1 MLIQIT
7 NKHRQKGMTLI
18 ELLVAIAIGAILL
31 AGLATIFINSS
42 RTQRELAKSGEL
54 IENGRYAVS
63 ILQDELRHAG
73 YYGQFYDV
81 DTSTGTLPDPC
92 TTNAATIEGNMVQP
106 LSGYAAPDATTL
118 ADVSSTTCDDIGLLD
133 NDNLEPG
140 TDVLVIMRANT
151 STSNTSTING
161 MVYLEANA
169 LEMNM
174 FVGDGSAPTSTLE
187 KYPTKPAVTDDAEIR
202 RLQVNTYFV
211 APCVI
216 GNNADGSCDG
226 SEDYMPTLKRLELT
240 SNGGDA
246 TPDIVL
252 TPLVEGIEKF
262 LVEYGVDNSPATV
275 NDITGQVGDGVPD
288 LYTSTPTT
296 AQWPDVISVRIH
308 ILARTTETSEN
319 HNDDKQYQ
327 LAGVT
332 YGPYNDAYKRHVF
345 TTEVRPTN
353 VAGRREIPE

>member
-1 MLIQIT
+1 MLKQKT
-7 NKHRQKGMTLI
+7 YNQHQKGMTLI

-54 IENGRYAVS
+54 IENGRYAIS

-73 YYGQFYDV
+73 YYGQFYSIDA
-81 DTSTGTLPDPC
+81 STGTLPDPC

-106 LSGYAAPDATTL
+106 LSGYAAPDASTP
-118 ADVSSTTCDDIGLLD
+118 ADVSGTTCDDIGLLD
-133 NDNLEPG
+133 DNLELG
-140 TDVLVIMRANT
+140 TDVLVAMRAST

-187 KYPTKPAVTDDAEIR
+187 KYPTKPATDDAEIR
-202 RLQVNTYFV
+202 RFHVNTYFV

-240 SNGGDA
+240 SDGSDA

-262 LVEYGVDNSPATV
+262 LVEYGIDNSPATV
-275 NDITGQVGDGVPD
+275 NDITGHVGDGVPD
-288 LYTSTPTT
+288 VYTSTPTT
-296 AQWPDVISVRIH
+296 AQWPDVITVRIH
-308 ILARTTETSEN
+308 ILARTTETSDN